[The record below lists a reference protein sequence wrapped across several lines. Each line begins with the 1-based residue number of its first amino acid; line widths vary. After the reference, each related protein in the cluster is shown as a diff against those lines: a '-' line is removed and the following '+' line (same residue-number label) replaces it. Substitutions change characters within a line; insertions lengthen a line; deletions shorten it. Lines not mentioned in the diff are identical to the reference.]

1 MKKEEVRYIR
11 EVAGRLPKVQEQTIS
26 GYYLEDG
33 EPKPNIVV
41 HDINHERRLRKAY
54 ESLGMQGIKDYLE
67 WIHKLQL
74 ERKDA
79 NQRTSD

>member
-1 MKKEEVRYIR
+1 MRKEHVRYIR
-11 EVAGRLPKVQEQTIS
+11 EVADRLPKVIEQTVS
-26 GYYLEDG
+26 GYTMEDG
-33 EPKPNIVV
+33 KAKPNIVE
-41 HDINHERRLRKAY
+41 HEINHERRLRKAY